1 MLLNRVF
8 YCMYVKT
15 LRWTAFKN
23 DDSLNL
29 PFPKT
34 SHQILTL
41 QTSTK
46 IKVESFFCLI
56 WHFGLY
62 NSVGLIKQ
70 IKLPKI

>member
-1 MLLNRVF
+1 
-8 YCMYVKT
+8 MYVKI

-29 PFPKT
+29 PFQKT

-41 QTSTK
+41 K
-46 IKVESFFCLI
+46 HLPKLKLKVFFLI